1 MQTVALIIP
10 EILPEKQSNMLEAMQ
25 RLEPWF
31 GGGGCMAQELVFQA
45 ETQKY
50 VFTKMKRSIKN
61 VLRSLQQSANTEV
74 L

>member
-31 GGGGCMAQELVFQA
+31 GGGGVYGSGTGVSGWDPEICVH
-45 ETQKY
+45 
-50 VFTKMKRSIKN
+50 
-61 VLRSLQQSANTEV
+61 
-74 L
+74 